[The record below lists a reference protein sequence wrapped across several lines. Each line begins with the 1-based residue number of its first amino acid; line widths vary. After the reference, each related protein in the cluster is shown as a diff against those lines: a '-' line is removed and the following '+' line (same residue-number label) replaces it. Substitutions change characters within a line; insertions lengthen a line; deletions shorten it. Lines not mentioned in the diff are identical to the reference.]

1 MKTKI
6 LFEEKQHFRQ
16 IWLWILFLAITIH
29 INYLFFTNNSEFEIK
44 YFILHNIS
52 IFLIVSLFY
61 FFNLK
66 TRIEEEAIHFQF
78 YPFHIGFIDFKFKKM
93 EKNIPFEAIEK
104 MEVVK
109 YNPLFDYGGWG
120 IRFGGMN
127 TIAYNTMGN
136 KGLMIYKKNKEKVLI
151 GTQKPEELKK
161 VIEHLENNSTFAK

>member
-16 IWLWILFLAITIH
+16 IWLWIL
-29 INYLFFTNNSEFEIK
+29 
-44 YFILHNIS
+44 ILS
-52 IFLIVSLFY
+52 IFIYLNYELYQEKETNVLLVFLSNLPLVFLIFSLIFS
-61 FFNLK
+61 NLK

-136 KGLMIYKKNKEKVLI
+136 KGLMIYKKNKEKVII

-161 VIEHLENNSTFAK
+161 VIEQINLNNNE